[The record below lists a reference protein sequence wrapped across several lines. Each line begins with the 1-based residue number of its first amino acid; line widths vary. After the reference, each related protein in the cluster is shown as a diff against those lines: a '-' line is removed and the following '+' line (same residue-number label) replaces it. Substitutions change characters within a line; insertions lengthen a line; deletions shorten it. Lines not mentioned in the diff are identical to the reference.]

1 MPNYPTKKSIANDY
15 EFQFLIMKYEIKAYL
30 LLYIMYALFFF
41 LILHIFKIK
50 SCLLKTQY

>member
-41 LILHIFKIK
+41 
-50 SCLLKTQY
+50 